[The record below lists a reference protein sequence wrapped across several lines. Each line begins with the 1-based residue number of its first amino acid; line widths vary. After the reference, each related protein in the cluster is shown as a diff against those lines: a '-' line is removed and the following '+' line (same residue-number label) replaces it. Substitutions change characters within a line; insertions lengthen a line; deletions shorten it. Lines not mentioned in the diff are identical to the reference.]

1 MKLKAF
7 SVVALG
13 FAMGLSLTGCATGG
27 AGFKGEPGYGNPAYH
42 APGEYGGNRPAQAPI
57 GFGQVGMTNQPVVRM
72 PYGYN
77 GQPGY
82 AITPGYGGTVNTP
95 AQIKICGNPFGCR

>member
-1 MKLKAF
+1 MRVK
-7 SVVALG
+7 
-13 FAMGLSLTGCATGG
+13 TGSSARQSS
-27 AGFKGEPGYGNPAYH
+27 ASSYH
-42 APGEYGGNRPAQAPI
+42 FFDHQVITAHISPGEYGGNRPAQAPV